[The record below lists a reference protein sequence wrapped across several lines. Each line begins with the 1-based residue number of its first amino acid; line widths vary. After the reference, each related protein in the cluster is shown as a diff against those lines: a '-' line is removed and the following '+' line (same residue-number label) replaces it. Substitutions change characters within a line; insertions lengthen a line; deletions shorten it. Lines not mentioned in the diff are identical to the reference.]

1 MARDLAHGGVNAL
14 LFYAGLEITYNM
26 GGAKLSSP
34 QTTELRVAGEEGGGA
49 AESTLMKWVH
59 MATGQSLALTA
70 IVGFISGNWYSFLGA
85 LIGCVDMQGS
95 YWYAK
100 RCGRRR
106 KQPQGG
112 VAGPDLSNVVETPAW
127 SRP

>member
-1 MARDLAHGGVNAL
+1 MIDAKNASVNAL
-14 LFYAGLEITYNM
+14 LFYAGLEIAYNM

-34 QTTELRVAGEEGGGA
+34 QTTELRVSGEEGGGA

-59 MATGQSLALTA
+59 MATGQVLVLTA
-70 IVGFISGNWYSFLGA
+70 IVGFATGNWWSFLGGA
-85 LIGCVDMQGS
+85 VGSLDMQGS

-106 KQPQGG
+106 KGAPQGG
-112 VAGPDLSNVVETPAW
+112 VQGPELSDEPGY
-127 SRP
+127 SFQRP